1 MRAHDPGRTARVSRR
16 PLHWLL
22 TLFIRDICVGI
33 EEKPG
38 HKFSHQS
45 RMTQMICALQTE
57 DCHVQHIGLQMVTRV
72 VFPQLSFRCVVT
84 RGAVAWH
91 PNIHEYVRLNDAHS
105 VATAFLCLSP

>member
-38 HKFSHQS
+38 DKFSHQS
-45 RMTQMICALQTE
+45 QMPQMNCALQTE

-72 VFPQLSFRCVVT
+72 VFPQLSFR
-84 RGAVAWH
+84 
-91 PNIHEYVRLNDAHS
+91 
-105 VATAFLCLSP
+105 